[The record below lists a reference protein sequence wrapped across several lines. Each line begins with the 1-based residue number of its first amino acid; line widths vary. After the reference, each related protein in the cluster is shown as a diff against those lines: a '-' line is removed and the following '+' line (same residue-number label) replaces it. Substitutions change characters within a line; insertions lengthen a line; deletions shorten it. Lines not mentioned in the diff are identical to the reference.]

1 MDDYNHLIRVYKNHK
16 KKFIKSGAPRID
28 LWKKKFIPYWLRTRK
43 KQKKILVSLNFQL
56 INGFESFEKKIKK
69 LELSGYFKRS
79 ALYKKEV
86 IEMSNQYKK
95 DIINFKE
102 LINFLCGN
110 LKDVLFIVR
119 PHPVEKVS
127 TWKKMLKARDNLVI
141 NNDGNF
147 NSVLADSDLLIQCGC
162 TTAFQAAMYDI
173 PIISYSVR
181 HKLKSH
187 GVVANNL
194 GYKISSKEDAKKKI
208 KNFFLKKQSF
218 KVNTSKV
225 LKKKLFIFRNKLSSS
240 KIVEEWKKIS
250 LEKKNKTN
258 NWTKIKLRLLF

>member
-1 MDDYNHLIRVYKNHK
+1 MDSR
-16 KKFIKSGAPRID
+16 
-28 LWKKKFIPYWLRTRK
+28 
-43 KQKKILVSLNFQL
+43 
-56 INGFESFEKKIKK
+56 SFEKKIKK

-208 KNFFLKKQSF
+208 KNFF
-218 KVNTSKV
+218 
-225 LKKKLFIFRNKLSSS
+225 
-240 KIVEEWKKIS
+240 
-250 LEKKNKTN
+250 
-258 NWTKIKLRLLF
+258 